1 MALAGSFRA
10 VKKDGTIY
18 YRSSITYKNKHIS
31 LGSFSTEALA
41 SAAYL
46 CAQLLLNSSVSLKEY
61 SQTLHAE
68 NLAFD
73 KAVSLIN
80 FRDNGVY
87 SKNPI
92 YLCKKHF
99 LYYLTP
105 VQIFK
110 FDIDDLFY
118 YSSHRIS
125 KRNGHLFVADYGMQ
139 VNLFSRYGIKSHAVL
154 DRDYRFING
163 DCYDFRYENI
173 EIINQFYGVT
183 SFKKELQTKYKA
195 KILINGTFV
204 VGVYD
209 TEIEAAIAYNKACD
223 MIAKKM
229 PDKKYRQNY
238 IDTLS
243 PSQYAELYT
252 RLPVSKKLLDYMPL

>member
-10 VKKDGTIY
+10 VKKDGTVY

-31 LGSFSTEALA
+31 LGSFQTEEFA
-41 SAAYL
+41 SAAYRL
-46 CAQLLLNSSVSLKEY
+46 AQQLLKSSVSIADY
-61 SQTLHAE
+61 SQTDCLS
-68 NLAFD
+68 FD

-92 YLCKKHF
+92 YLYHKYF
-99 LYYLTP
+99 LYYLSP
-105 VQIFK
+105 VLVFK

-125 KRNGHLFVADYGMQ
+125 KRKGHLFVADYGMQ
-139 VNLFSRYGIKSHAVL
+139 VNLLSRYGIKNHAVL

-173 EIINQFYGVT
+173 EIINRFYGVT
-183 SFKKELQTKYKA
+183 SFKKAHQTKYKA
-195 KILINGTFV
+195 RILINGTFV
-204 VGVYD
+204 IGVYD

-223 MIAKKM
+223 IVEKKM
-229 PDKKYRQNY
+229 TEKKYQQNY

-243 PSQYAELYT
+243 PSQYAEIYSS
-252 RLPVSKKLLDYMPL
+252 LPISGKLLGTYL